1 MSGPRGTGPRLGSW
15 RRQAHRLLGAHPYVD
30 ASPDDIEAILSDCT
44 VRRIPRGECLC
55 REGDPGT
62 RLFVLLEGT
71 ISVVKKDVAGVER
84 PVGEVRAPTLLGQMG
99 IIDRARRTATCI
111 ASTDAVVAG
120 MDQGTFQSLVRQ
132 TTPRAAALRRL
143 LLSSLT
149 RQLVHGNDRLRTLI
163 AARRETAAS
172 GEDSET
178 ELLRASGVLEG
189 WTDDAPRAP
198 R

>member
-1 MSGPRGTGPRLGSW
+1 MRDPARLGSW
-15 RRQAHRLLGAHPYVD
+15 RRQAHRLLAAHPYVD

-44 VRRIPRGECLC
+44 VRRVPRGECLC

-71 ISVVKKDVAGVER
+71 ISVVKKDVAGIER

-111 ASTDAVVAG
+111 AATDSIVAG

-149 RQLVHGNDRLRTLI
+149 RQLVHGNDRLRALI
-163 AARRETAAS
+163 TARHEAPAAS
-172 GEDSET
+172 GDAAE

-189 WTDDAPRAP
+189 WTDEAPKVP
-198 R
+198 DSQG